1 MEYYKWEGKCKCFH
15 SFHLGSRYTT
25 PPHPHRCNT
34 NPSIP
39 KPQLCL
45 YVFLRF
51 PQINTPVAS
60 RTQKLKTPCRSE
72 QELSSFTD
80 AEVTNKSPNLS
91 RSDGARVYLNGI
103 QLHGFPRFSFC
114 ASALEKRAPF
124 RLIVKLIQIILSL
137 IQRGI
142 NR

>member
-15 SFHLGSRYTT
+15 SFHLSSRYTT
-25 PPHPHRCNT
+25 PPPPLQHNPPH
-34 NPSIP
+34 S

-51 PQINTPVAS
+51 PQINTPVAF

-80 AEVTNKSPNLS
+80 AEATNKFPNLS
-91 RSDGARVYLNGI
+91 SSDGVRVYLNGI
-103 QLHGFPRFSFC
+103 QLHDFPRFSFC